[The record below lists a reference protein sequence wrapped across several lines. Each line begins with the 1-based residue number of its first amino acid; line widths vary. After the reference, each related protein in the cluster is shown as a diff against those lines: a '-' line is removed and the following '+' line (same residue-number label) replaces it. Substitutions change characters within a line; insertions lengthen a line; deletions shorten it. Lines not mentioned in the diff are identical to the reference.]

1 MQSLFPNVV
10 FGAYVLTWG
19 HSPGQCWAVSMCWQ
33 RTLGLLSTSRDQ
45 ATAVIAWNFFA
56 ICQFTHDLYHCIVN
70 LGVSSCP
77 TATNG
82 SYLLLLYRKSQKAT
96 STYSVSVWRMKAVDF
111 FFFNR
116 LYLTLC
122 VCVCEEKQCKAV
134 EKWAK
139 MNKSWISRV
148 GRKKNYMQIHIHIL
162 INHLT
167 NSLQNPE
174 FRAVRRSGKNCH
186 FHIFELLY

>member
-1 MQSLFPNVV
+1 MIRCFRLKHGEQEMQSLFPNVV

-19 HSPGQCWAVSMCWQ
+19 HSPGQCWAVSVCWQ

-56 ICQFTHDLYHCIVN
+56 ICQFTHDLYHCIVK

-111 FFFNR
+111 FFLIDFTW
-116 LYLTLC
+116 LFVC
-122 VCVCEEKQCKAV
+122 VCVKKSNVKQLKNV
-134 EKWAK
+134 RKWTRA
-139 MNKSWISRV
+139 
-148 GRKKNYMQIHIHIL
+148 
-162 INHLT
+162 
-167 NSLQNPE
+167 E
-174 FRAVRRSGKNCH
+174 FPG
-186 FHIFELLY
+186 